1 MSTTVSERGI
11 VLVCA
16 QDGTVQQVLRDDLG
30 LSRGIHVGS
39 ALSEMVDAGV
49 REKLGAFIAELHTR
63 NAAYDWEIT
72 VPVDGVLLPLHF
84 AGARIDVSGFLIV
97 AAGSRL
103 GLGDLDEQLIRINN
117 EQTNLIR
124 ATSKDLSCVVGKAL
138 KRDEAV
144 YEELTRVNN
153 EMANLQRELAKKNAE
168 LEQLNEQKNRLL
180 GMAAHDLRTPL
191 GVILSYSE
199 FLESEAAD
207 VLNTEQREFVAT
219 IKEQSEFMLHLVSDL
234 LDVSAIESGELKLN
248 CQPADLVRLI
258 EHNVTLNRV
267 LSSRKK
273 IVLAFEPPSVS
284 PVLSFDPGKIDQVLN
299 NLIGNALKFS
309 HPDTRVTVRL
319 ETSPN
324 AVTISVQDQGQGIP
338 AADLAR
344 LFKPFSTASVR
355 STAGEPSTGLGLAIV
370 RRIVE
375 SHGGRIW
382 VKSLV
387 GQGSTFLFTLPVAEP
402 DI

>member
-1 MSTTVSERGI
+1 MNTTAPERGI

-16 QDGTVQQVLRDDLG
+16 QDGTVQRVLRDDLG

-49 REKLGAFIAELHTR
+49 REKLGAFMAELHTR

-84 AGARIDVSGFLIV
+84 AGARIDVSGYLIV
-97 AAGSRL
+97 AAGSRQ

-124 ATSKDLSCVVGKAL
+124 ATSKDLSRAVGKAL
-138 KRDEAV
+138 QRDEAV

-199 FLESEAAD
+199 FLETEAAL
-207 VLNTEQREFVAT
+207 VLNAEQREFVAT

-248 CQPADLVRLI
+248 RQPADLVRLI
-258 EHNVTLNRV
+258 QHNLTLNRV
-267 LSSRKK
+267 LASRKK
-273 IVLAFEPPSVS
+273 IVLAFEPPSAS
-284 PVLSFDPGKIDQVLN
+284 PALTFDPGKIDQVLN

-319 ETSPN
+319 ESSPK

-382 VKSLV
+382 VESLV
-387 GQGSTFLFTLPVAEP
+387 GQGSTFIFTLPVALVS
-402 DI
+402 